1 MMAENLKDEREDF
14 EVGGSE
20 RRATE
25 NCIILCYEDCESTK
39 YGTIRYQRGRIPF
52 EPNIISYKWN
62 IVLYR

>member
-20 RRATE
+20 RRAAE

-39 YGTIRYQRGRIPF
+39 YGTIRKASFDPDI
-52 EPNIISYKWN
+52 NVYK
-62 IVLYR
+62 

>member
-20 RRATE
+20 RRAAE

-39 YGTIRYQRGRIPF
+39 YGTIRYQRGQ
-52 EPNIISYKWN
+52 NIF
-62 IVLYR
+62 